1 MGNGTA
7 CGTAY
12 VGGDFLGTPPK
23 WRAFQR
29 GEAFRGKD
37 LNAFG
42 SARRNHAIHYI
53 LAIKLISVTIW
64 TCIRVS

>member
-1 MGNGTA
+1 MLEGISQA
-7 CGTAY
+7 HPQSEEH
-12 VGGDFLGTPPK
+12 FREEK
-23 WRAFQR
+23 HS
-29 GEAFRGKD
+29 RGKD

-53 LAIKLISVTIW
+53 LEIKLISVTIW